1 MKEELIKT
9 FIPGVRVY
17 ISVGDSQHTW
27 IGSNKHFHNEIELVK
42 VMQGKMRFD
51 VNDTV
56 FTGVAGDI
64 VFIAPRIPH
73 ETTSIED
80 ATQILLVQLNPNQQY
95 DSYLF
100 KLMRQSEKEYYLF
113 NSANSIYQELNYI
126 LDKLLEE
133 SRTQDKGYELYLKSW
148 LYALLGFFSRNRF
161 FSIVN
166 NELED
171 NLIQKINP
179 VIEYVEN
186 NYSHNISLES
196 ASELLNL
203 HPIYF
208 CRIFKEAT
216 GKTFINYLNFVRI
229 SKAEDLLIFTN
240 KSITEIA
247 METGFT
253 SVQYFNRIFKEA
265 KGRTPTE
272 FRKIRFSL

>member
-1 MKEELIKT
+1 MKEELIKS

-17 ISVGDSQHTW
+17 ISIGNSQRTW

-56 FTGVAGDI
+56 FTGKTGDI
-64 VFIAPRIPH
+64 VFIGPRTPH
-73 ETTSIED
+73 ETTSVED
-80 ATQILLVQLNPNQQY
+80 ATQILLVQLNPKQSY

-100 KLMRQSEKEYYLF
+100 KMMRQSEKEYYLF
-113 NSANSIYQELNYI
+113 DSDNPVYRELNGI
-126 LDKLLEE
+126 LDKVLEE
-133 SRTQDKGYELYLKSW
+133 YRTQDKGYELYLKSW
-148 LYALLGFFSRNRF
+148 LYALLGFFSRNRI
-161 FSIVN
+161 FSIDN
-166 NELED
+166 DELE
-171 NLIQKINP
+171 NTLIRKISP

-186 NYSHNISLES
+186 NYSNDISLES
-196 ASELLNL
+196 VSELLNL

-229 SKAEDLLIFTN
+229 SKAEDLLIFSN
-240 KSITEIA
+240 KSVTEIA
-247 METGFT
+247 LETGFT

>member
-1 MKEELIKT
+1 M
-9 FIPGVRVY
+9 
-17 ISVGDSQHTW
+17 
-27 IGSNKHFHNEIELVK
+27 
-42 VMQGKMRFD
+42 
-51 VNDTV
+51 
-56 FTGVAGDI
+56 
-64 VFIAPRIPH
+64 
-73 ETTSIED
+73 
-80 ATQILLVQLNPNQQY
+80 
-95 DSYLF
+95 
-100 KLMRQSEKEYYLF
+100 
-113 NSANSIYQELNYI
+113 NYI

-148 LYALLGFFSRNRF
+148 LYALLGFFSRNRV